1 MCFHF
6 KNYWSAAKWLLACLW
21 LQVALTASGQTT
33 EDPGSSVALV
43 SKDFPQLWE
52 KFGTRAQAQKADYV
66 IALDVSG
73 SMNRFRDT
81 VIGNVSSFLEALPD
95 GDYVSI
101 LTFGTDVKIA
111 GVPTEVN
118 PGSRAAIR
126 EALQIVTFREQNT
139 DMEAMA
145 AKVLDELNRPG
156 GNDMKFVFAFTD
168 FDHDPPPLRRG
179 QENWD
184 KLAARFKTEQA
195 GRQVGF
201 YAMKLQLSEKSGR
214 DLTKVQQIFP
224 SLQVIPVNPA
234 TLGGWF
240 QRRKAEVLRDR
251 LQFIVSKAM
260 TADLPRLTSRA
271 DGNGLFVSQIPSKNN
286 EIIEGIRILSAA
298 VESADGSHAFEIAPM
313 PLSPETSDKGGTPL
327 AVMKSGPYFEAPVAP
342 PKMSLKTEW
351 TSGIPTS
358 ELGRMGFQLPLSP
371 TEFELEG
378 MVAAPGRLSLR
389 ASASMVEGRLEGAMK
404 DVSLRIDSF
413 DLPVAGIRIQNERL
427 PIVVGPDWIPLA
439 RVPITGLVSKSVGA
453 GEAKGTAAFVTD
465 AMPNAPAGGFK
476 VAVPGTLASGRF
488 ALWQL
493 GCCAVLAALL
503 FIYLLVV
510 FRPRKKF
517 FGKLNI
523 IPPAPRR
530 EVSLKEV
537 SSIILLRGSRDK
549 LLAGVSDAIPDG
561 LRVVLRV
568 RGHLLHPIKGCRCL
582 TLESGSAE
590 LTHKSGR
597 IERKAMLKP
606 RQAVKLSDDIREFEI
621 RSGGW
626 TARWSRN

>member
-1 MCFHF
+1 MCFHL
-6 KNYWSAAKWLLACLW
+6 KISSSATKWLLACLW
-21 LQVALTASGQTT
+21 LQASLTVFAQTT
-33 EDPGSSVALV
+33 QDSGSSVALLN
-43 SKDFPQLWE
+43 KDFPQLWE

-81 VIGNVSSFLEALPD
+81 VIDNVSSFLKALPD

-101 LTFGTDVKIA
+101 LTFGTEVKIA

-118 PGSRAAIR
+118 AGSRAAIR
-126 EALQIVTFREQNT
+126 EALQTVTFREQNT

-184 KLAARFKTEQA
+184 KLAKRFKAEHA

-201 YAMKLQLSEKSGR
+201 FAMKLQLSEKSGR
-214 DLTKVQQIFP
+214 DLTRIQQIFP
-224 SLQVIPVNPA
+224 SIQEIPVNPA

-260 TADLPRLTSRA
+260 TAELPWLTARA
-271 DGNGLFVSQIPSKNN
+271 EGSGIFVSQVPAKNH
-286 EIIEGIRILSAA
+286 EIIQGIRILSAK
-298 VESADGSHAFEIAPM
+298 VESVDGPHVFQAVPM
-313 PLSPETSDKGGTPL
+313 PFSPETNDKGGTLL
-327 AVMKSGPYFEAPVAP
+327 AAMRSGPYVEAPVAP
-342 PKMSLKTEW
+342 PKISLQTEW
-351 TSGIPTS
+351 TSGISMT
-358 ELGRMGFQLPLSP
+358 ELGHLGFQLPLSP
-371 TEFELEG
+371 SQVDPEG
-378 MVAAPGRLSLR
+378 MVTAPGRLSLR
-389 ASASMVEGRLEGAMK
+389 ASSSMVEGRLEGAMK
-404 DVSLRIDSF
+404 DVSLRIDSLN
-413 DLPVAGIRIQNERL
+413 LPVAGIRIELEPL
-427 PIVVGPDWIPLA
+427 PIVVGGDWIPLA

-453 GEAKGTAAFVTD
+453 GEAEGTAAFVTD

-493 GCCAVLAALL
+493 GCCAGLASVL

-523 IPPAPRR
+523 TPPAPRR

-537 SSIILLRGSRDK
+537 SSITLMRGSRDK
-549 LLAGVSDAIPDG
+549 WLTGVADAIPDG
-561 LRVVLRV
+561 LRVVLCV

-606 RQAVKLSDDIREFEI
+606 RQTVKLSDDIREFEI